1 MTRNS
6 PKKQALIDWLRD
18 PNRPK
23 DAWKTMSFQEIA
35 DATQVSKGYVGNI
48 LIGTVSDTFNL
59 DYQEVKTL
67 REEGRAG
74 NNTVAISDEKKKEIN
89 TLLGEGKTPD
99 EVAFI
104 AKVSRSTVDRRCD
117 RRKIRNKR
125 KRRTPSKDEI
135 DDFQQR
141 RKDGD
146 TLSKIADDTGFSSST
161 VGRYC
166 KGIKR
171 GKRK

>member
-6 PKKQALIDWLRD
+6 PKKQALIDWLRN
-18 PNRPK
+18 PNTPK
-23 DAWKTMSFQEIA
+23 DAWETMSFQEIA

-48 LIGTVSDTFNL
+48 LIRTVAETFNK

-74 NNTVAISDEKKKEIN
+74 NNTVAISDEKIKEIN

-104 AKVSRSTVDRRCD
+104 AKVSRSTVDRRGD
-117 RRKIRNKR
+117 RRKMRNKR
-125 KRRTPSKDEI
+125 KRRKKSDEQEGNDSK
-135 DDFQQR
+135 
-141 RKDGD
+141 G
-146 TLSKIADDTGFSSST
+146 
-161 VGRYC
+161 
-166 KGIKR
+166 
-171 GKRK
+171 